1 MADVVKYKLAD
12 RLSLIEESSTIKMS
26 KISRELKE
34 KGIDIINLSLGEPDF
49 DTPEHI
55 KSGAIAGIN
64 NNFTHYPPVSGY
76 LDLRKAVAEKFKR
89 DNNLDY
95 QAENIVVSNGAKQSL
110 MNVILA
116 LVNPG
121 DEVVLPTP
129 YWVSYPEMVKFA
141 EGIPVFIH
149 TDFEANFKVNPN
161 QLREVLNSK
170 TKVFV
175 FSSPSNPSG
184 AIYTESELRA
194 LAEVFKDFPD
204 IIIISDEI
212 YELINFIG
220 AHFSIAQIPELFNR
234 VVVING
240 VSKAFAMTGWRIGYM
255 AAPLEIAKACDK
267 IQSQFTSA
275 ASSIAQRATLTA
287 ITTSYEPTYEMR
299 DAFKHR
305 RDVVVNSLRG
315 TPGLNFNVPDGAFY
329 LFPEVS
335 YYYGKSFNDK
345 IIHNGE
351 DLCMFLLEDARVS
364 LVAGTGFGSKNYI
377 RISFAASEQD
387 LIEACNRIKTSLAK
401 LY

>member
-1 MADVVKYKLAD
+1 MC
-12 RLSLIEESSTIKMS
+12 S
-26 KISRELKE
+26 
-34 KGIDIINLSLGEPDF
+34 
-49 DTPEHI
+49 
-55 KSGAIAGIN
+55 
-64 NNFTHYPPVSGY
+64 
-76 LDLRKAVAEKFKR
+76 
-89 DNNLDY
+89 
-95 QAENIVVSNGAKQSL
+95 
-110 MNVILA
+110 
-116 LVNPG
+116 
-121 DEVVLPTP
+121 
-129 YWVSYPEMVKFA
+129 
-141 EGIPVFIH
+141 
-149 TDFEANFKVNPN
+149 
-161 QLREVLNSK
+161 
-170 TKVFV
+170 
-175 FSSPSNPSG
+175 
-184 AIYTESELRA
+184 
-194 LAEVFKDFPD
+194 
-204 IIIISDEI
+204 
-212 YELINFIG
+212 
-220 AHFSIAQIPELFNR
+220 
-234 VVVING
+234 G
-240 VSKAFAMTGWRIGYM
+240 VSKSGSPRLRFIISMPFSFNSLLIFDILIVELSSIKLSLSANLYFTTSA
-255 AAPLEIAKACDK
+255 IAKACDK